1 MKIVGGIYREICSEP
16 STDNLFGSGLRAAI
30 AISQGCQNLSMS
42 GLVESG
48 LRNQIEMMSEKYGFK
63 TELLERRNEI
73 AFLYETP
80 ISPPRVY
87 GIDGARDVGSSLS
100 VSATNM
106 LAFAMV
112 ETNLEVKADRLV
124 IDPQGLSQIEG
135 RITWTASHLAIVA
148 NRRETIKLLG
158 IEEDLDSDT
167 LAEDL
172 RKKYNA
178 EVSVIK
184 CGALGSVVS
193 DSGKIHHIG
202 AYLTNRVNPVGS
214 GDVFSGVFA
223 YFWANLGLSP
233 EEAANNA
240 SKATAEWVLRGPF
253 QVVNRNEKV
262 TAPNAE
268 VQVFGKVST
277 VYLAAPFFTISERWL
292 VNLCRNALNDLGAK
306 VFSPLHDVGIGNSGA
321 VAVGD
326 IDGLN
331 KSKSMIAL
339 LDSRDPGTLFEVGYG
354 TAVDKHIVVYVS
366 NNDSKDLTMIA
377 GTHAHI
383 HNDLS
388 SAIYDAIW
396 QGIQS

>member
-1 MKIVGGIYREICSEP
+1 MKVVGGIYREICLEP
-16 STDNLFGSGLRAAI
+16 KTDNLYGSGLRAAI

-48 LRNQIEMMSEKYGFK
+48 LRNQIEIMSEKYGFK

-80 ISPPRVY
+80 VSPPRVY
-87 GIDGARDVGSSLS
+87 GIEGARHMGSTLN
-100 VSATNM
+100 VSGTNM

-135 RITWTASHLAIVA
+135 RITWSASHLAIVA

-167 LAEDL
+167 LAESI
-172 RKKYNA
+172 RTKYNA

-184 CGALGSVVS
+184 CGALGAVVS
-193 DSGKIHHIG
+193 DSGTIYHIG
-202 AYLTNRVNPVGS
+202 AYLTNKVNPIGS

-223 YFWANLGLSP
+223 YFWADLRLSP

-240 SKATAEWVLRGPF
+240 SKATAEWVFRGPF
-253 QVVNRNEKV
+253 QVINRNKKV

-268 VQVFGKVST
+268 VRVFGKVST
-277 VYLAAPFFTISERWL
+277 VYLAAPFFTTSERWL
-292 VNLCRNALNDLGAK
+292 VNLCRNALKDLGAR
-306 VFSPLHDVGIGNSGA
+306 VFSPSHDVGFGSSEA
-321 VAVGD
+321 VVVGD

-339 LDSRDPGTLFEVGYG
+339 LDGKDPGTLFEIGYG
-354 TAVDKHIVVYVS
+354 TAVDKRIVVYVS
-366 NNDSKDLTMIA
+366 SNDNTNLTMIA
-377 GTHAHI
+377 GSQAHI
-383 HNDLS
+383 HKDLS